1 MNDNT
6 KLLIHSL
13 KFVDMTLPSEYTQ
26 NIAAGKYALAL
37 SYTVM
42 EFRSTKILDQIM
54 QITIIMAYLR
64 VLNLVS
70 NDTLRI

>member
-1 MNDNT
+1 
-6 KLLIHSL
+6 
-13 KFVDMTLPSEYTQ
+13 MTLQSEFTQ
-26 NIAAGKYALAL
+26 IIAACKYALAL

-64 VLNLVS
+64 VLDHAS
-70 NDTLRI
+70 KDTLRI

>member
-6 KLLIHSL
+6 KLWIHSL
-13 KFVDMTLPSEYTQ
+13 KFLDMTLPSEYTQ
-26 NIAAGKYALAL
+26 IIAAGKYALAL
-37 SYTVM
+37 SFTVM

-64 VLNLVS
+64 VLDLAS
-70 NDTLRI
+70 KDTLRI

>member
-1 MNDNT
+1 MIT
-6 KLLIHSL
+6 PSYGTLII
-13 KFVDMTLPSEYTQ
+13 V
-26 NIAAGKYALAL
+26 AGKYALAL

-64 VLNLVS
+64 VLDLAS
-70 NDTLRI
+70 KDTLRI

>member
-6 KLLIHSL
+6 KLWIHSL
-13 KFVDMTLPSEYTQ
+13 KFLDMTLPSEYTQ
-26 NIAAGKYALAL
+26 IIVAGKYVLAL

-54 QITIIMAYLR
+54 QITIIMTYLR
-64 VLNLVS
+64 VLDLAS
-70 NDTLRI
+70 KDTLRI

>member
-6 KLLIHSL
+6 KLWIHSL
-13 KFVDMTLPSEYTQ
+13 KFLDMTLPSEYTQ
-26 NIAAGKYALAL
+26 IIAAGKYALAS

-64 VLNLVS
+64 VLDLAS
-70 NDTLRI
+70 KDTLRI

>member
-6 KLLIHSL
+6 KLWIHSL
-13 KFVDMTLPSEYTQ
+13 KFLDMTLPSEYTQ
-26 NIAAGKYALAL
+26 IIAAGRYALAL

-54 QITIIMAYLR
+54 QITIIMAHLR
-64 VLNLVS
+64 VMDLAS
-70 NDTLRI
+70 KDTLSI

>member
-6 KLLIHSL
+6 KLWIHSL
-13 KFVDMTLPSEYTQ
+13 KFLYMTLPFEYTQ
-26 NIAAGKYALAL
+26 IIAAGKYALAL